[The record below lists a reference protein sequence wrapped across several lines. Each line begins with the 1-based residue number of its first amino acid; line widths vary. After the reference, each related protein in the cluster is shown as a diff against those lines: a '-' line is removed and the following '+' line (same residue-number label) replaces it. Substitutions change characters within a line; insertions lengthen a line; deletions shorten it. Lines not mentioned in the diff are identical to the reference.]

1 MQWLSGIITLV
12 LALAKYILATLHVLE
27 VKAIL
32 LIAHIVLLS
41 GATIGKLVQE
51 WDVKVHM

>member
-1 MQWLSGIITLV
+1 M

-27 VKAIL
+27 VKAIS
-32 LIAHIVLLS
+32 LIAHIVLPS

-51 WDVKVHM
+51 